1 MEIQIT
7 QEQVDAVIETIVRNE
22 LDSFSFYEWDDYGER
37 RKASLH
43 DYISSKTRD
52 AIDEYIKEKFD
63 ALIDEEMAELARMEA
78 MAAFLAKPVKIT
90 NGYQQSEYDS
100 WSSYLLKSIHE
111 KSLSS
116 WNVNKKIRE
125 TIDSLVKQLWNECEE
140 QARTVAL
147 ARFDSQ
153 IKQVFNVGK
162 QQ

>member
-22 LDSFSFYEWDDYGER
+22 LDNFSFYEWDCGER

-43 DYISSKTRD
+43 DYVSSKTRE
-52 AIDEYIKEKFD
+52 AIDKYIKKKFD
-63 ALIDEEMAELARMEA
+63 TLIDEEMAELARMEA

-90 NGYQQSEYDS
+90 DGYRESEYDS

-111 KSLSS
+111 KSLLS
-116 WNVNKKIRE
+116 WDVKKEIRK
-125 TIDSLVKQLWNECEE
+125 TIDRLVEQLWNDCQE
-140 QARTVAL
+140 QARTAAL

-153 IKQVFNVGK
+153 IRQEFNVGE